1 MTPHYELAGP
11 EGAEVVV
18 LSNSLGTDLGLW
30 DAQLPALAERFRVL
44 RYDQRG
50 HGRTPA
56 APGRYDLADLGGDVL
71 ELLDHLDVERAHF
84 AGVSLGGM
92 TGMWLAEHAPQR
104 LDRLALICTS
114 AELTPRQAWRDR
126 AAQARRDGTAS
137 MVDGS
142 LGRWFTPALATD
154 PDVVARFGGA
164 LAACDDEGYAS
175 CAEAIAEL
183 DLVDG
188 LPRITAPTLV
198 IAGRDDPATPPPHAE
213 RIGAAVPGARVEVL
227 TDASHLANVE
237 RAETV
242 NRLLLH
248 HFTRSLHESSH
259 DAP

>member
-1 MTPHYELAGP
+1 MIPHYEFTGP

-30 DAQLPALAERFRVL
+30 DAQLSALSERFRVL

-50 HGRTPA
+50 HGRTPGT
-56 APGRYDLADLGGDVL
+56 PGPYALADLGGDVL

-92 TGMWLAEHAPQR
+92 TGMWLAENAPDR
-104 LDRLALICTS
+104 LDRLALLCTS
-114 AELTPRQAWRDR
+114 AELTPREAWRER
-126 AAQARRDGTAS
+126 AALARRDGTKS

-142 LGRWFTPALATD
+142 LTRWFTPALASRA
-154 PDVVARFGGA
+154 DVVAKFGDA
-164 LAACDDEGYAS
+164 LRACDDEGYAS
-175 CAEAIAEL
+175 CAEAIADM

-213 RIGAAVPGARVEVL
+213 RIGAGVPGARVEIIP
-227 TDASHLANVE
+227 DASHLANVE
-237 RAETV
+237 RAESV

-248 HFTRSLHESSH
+248 HFTRSL
-259 DAP
+259 